1 MNTAQVE
8 TLQYILR
15 QAGPKLALDGHIG
28 LLTVRAVRD
37 LQRKNDFEVDDCA
50 GPETTEALTS

>member
-15 QAGPKLALDGHIG
+15 QAGPKFALDGHIG
-28 LLTVRAVRD
+28 LPIVRD
-37 LQRKNDFEVDDCA
+37 LQRKNGFEVDDCA
-50 GPETTEALTS
+50 GPETTEALTG